1 MVRGIWINE
10 SWYSSNEFFS
20 QFLSICSMW
29 IRYSKCSFCLA
40 CGFDMIE
47 FIDKNDLW
55 GLILVRSCSCHTVG
69 EFLSIKCVICGKI
82 IVKIVE
88 NFLKWEGDWNYEIF
102 EKFPLNFDQ
111 KSNNCKYAS
120 TKSEP
125 TKFTEWLINLL
136 LSSTWKLFFFAQ
148 LSVSWRYLRCS
159 QRSLVN
165 IISIY
170 LQVLS
175 RSSAF
180 ENRNMVHWL
189 LLPASN

>member
-69 EFLSIKCVICGKI
+69 EFLSIKCVICGII

-88 NFLKWEGDWNYEIF
+88 NFFEVRRGLKLWNFWKISF
-102 EKFPLNFDQ
+102 KFWSKIKQL
-111 KSNNCKYAS
+111 SLEYKYAS

-136 LSSTWKLFFFAQ
+136 LSSTWKLFF
-148 LSVSWRYLRCS
+148 LHS
-159 QRSLVN
+159 
-165 IISIY
+165 
-170 LQVLS
+170 
-175 RSSAF
+175 
-180 ENRNMVHWL
+180 
-189 LLPASN
+189 